1 MGIYGVNTETIMTHI
16 IAKLRAVLANRRAY
30 HRAIAEIAQLD
41 ERELTDMGVD
51 RETLVAGAYS
61 EVYGVAR

>member
-1 MGIYGVNTETIMTHI
+1 MTHI